1 MKNFISIII
10 LSLMLTSCGFKPIY
24 GSKNTNFEIIEF
36 KNKNENKNSFTIEQM
51 IMSISNQEANKNLV
65 LIK

>member
-10 LSLMLTSCGFKPIY
+10 LSIMLTNCNFKPIY
-24 GSKNTNFEIIEF
+24 GSKSTNFEIIEF

-51 IMSISNQEANKNLV
+51 IM
-65 LIK
+65 LIQIRKRKEKLN